1 MNILIDIGNSTI
13 VVALASNDG
22 TITHTW
28 RFKTRKEETVTFFR
42 YELKQAPSYPR

>member
-28 RFKTRKEETVTFFR
+28 RFRVSSSP
-42 YELKQAPSYPR
+42 PSYPR

>member
-22 TITHTW
+22 TITHTC
-28 RFKTRKEETVTFFR
+28 RVSSSP
-42 YELKQAPSYPR
+42 PSYPR

>member
-28 RFKTRKEETVTFFR
+28 RFKTRIACRHLLRRTRGE
-42 YELKQAPSYPR
+42 